1 MKDKLGNN
9 AQHNHYVLT
18 NHGCEFEIQELP
30 DSAHSAQDAANA
42 IGCRVPQIA
51 KSILFKTSES
61 KNPILAI
68 ASGSNRIDVKKV
80 ATHLNQPIETADAR
94 YVKEHTGFSI
104 GGVSPVGLKAAMPI
118 FIDEDLLAFDEIWAA
133 AGTPHAVVKVK
144 SDTLPALTQGK
155 VINLRE

>member
-9 AQHNHYVLT
+9 AQHIHDVLT
-18 NHGCEFEIQELP
+18 KNEYEFENQELP
-30 DSAHSAQDAANA
+30 DYAHSDQDAANA
-42 IGCRVPQIA
+42 IGCRIPQIA

-104 GGVSPVGLKAAMPI
+104 GGVSPVGLKADMPI
-118 FIDEDLLAFDEIWAA
+118 VIDADLLAFDEIWAA
-133 AGTPHAVVKVK
+133 AGTPH
-144 SDTLPALTQGK
+144 
-155 VINLRE
+155 